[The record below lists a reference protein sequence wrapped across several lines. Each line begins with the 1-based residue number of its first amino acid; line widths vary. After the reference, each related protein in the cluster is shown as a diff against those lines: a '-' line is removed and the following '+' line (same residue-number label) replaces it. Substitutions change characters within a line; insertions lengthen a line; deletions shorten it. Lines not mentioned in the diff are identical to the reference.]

1 MVASGH
7 ARLEARSHDAMT
19 HHDGFPYYREYCA
32 VKKRIMARPVIT
44 HHASCFVVSSWCRAF
59 NEVFDVV
66 PSPGEVATRGRSLRE
81 VNMRFRDEVIASYL
95 DDEWRTPPAVHRL
108 LGDRGTVADI
118 ASALERLARAG
129 KIEAKHEAVMAP
141 RYRGKAGP
149 PVLCIDFYRK
159 LQRRTPQHGD
169 EGAGARHPIAKPSR
183 TAFLNSRPPQTAG
196 IEFLNHGQPG
206 VRLKAK

>member
-1 MVASGH
+1 
-7 ARLEARSHDAMT
+7 
-19 HHDGFPYYREYCA
+19 
-32 VKKRIMARPVIT
+32 
-44 HHASCFVVSSWCRAF
+44 
-59 NEVFDVV
+59 
-66 PSPGEVATRGRSLRE
+66 
-81 VNMRFRDEVIASYL
+81 MRFRDEVIASYL

-141 RYRGKAGP
+141 RYRDKAGP

-169 EGAGARHPIAKPSR
+169 EGAGTRHPIAKPSR
-183 TAFLNSRPPQTAG
+183 KAPHSATAQRIFKFSADSLPRFMTTSKLTFAPS
-196 IEFLNHGQPG
+196 
-206 VRLKAK
+206 AKPV

>member
-1 MVASGH
+1 
-7 ARLEARSHDAMT
+7 
-19 HHDGFPYYREYCA
+19 
-32 VKKRIMARPVIT
+32 
-44 HHASCFVVSSWCRAF
+44 
-59 NEVFDVV
+59 
-66 PSPGEVATRGRSLRE
+66 
-81 VNMRFRDEVIASYL
+81 MRFRDEVIASYL
-95 DDEWRTPPAVHRL
+95 DDEWRTPPVVHRL

-141 RYRGKAGP
+141 RYRDKAGP

-183 TAFLNSRPPQTAG
+183 TAPHYATAFFKFSADSLPRFMTTSKLTFAPSAKPPFRSPFHISLSR
-196 IEFLNHGQPG
+196 
-206 VRLKAK
+206 